1 MAILENIRKRTTIL
15 ILIIG
20 LALFAFVASG
30 IFTADFFTSGGAKV
44 GSSVAEI
51 NGKELSIDDFRRKLE
66 IATNNAGPTASSLQ
80 LVNQVYDQEIRSSI
94 LEEQFEELGVVI
106 EEDQIINYLKN
117 TGYAQNPQFQD
128 ANGVFDENIFK
139 NAVAEWKAEENQF
152 LYQNWLQT
160 EKAIIKLAKEQTYFN
175 LIKAGVGATLNE
187 GQLDYKLATDKVNF
201 QYVRVP
207 YTSIVDSTISVSK
220 SEIASYINKNKD
232 DYQQEKS
239 RDIQFVL
246 FEEKPSEKDDAA
258 VKSRILKLIDDQY
271 GFDDTKE
278 SQEGS
283 VINDTTIGLR
293 NTRDLATFID
303 INSDTKFDTVYR
315 SKKEMSAR
323 FADSIFNLPVGALYG
338 PYKDGNF
345 YKVAKMNGRKR
356 NGEVKA
362 SHILI
367 KYAGSQTA
375 DDSVIRTKEEAKA
388 EADRLLKE
396 ARKSG
401 TVFADLA
408 RDNSE
413 GPSAPNGGDL
423 GFFQEGRMVPEF
435 NDFSFDNPKGA
446 LGIVETDFGFH
457 VIKVD
462 DKADLVQVG
471 YLSLEVA
478 PSEETSNQLFTDV
491 TKFEMASTEGGKVF
505 TDLAK
510 ESNYMVRPVNKI
522 KALDENLPGLANQRT
537 IVKWAF
543 NEETEI
549 GDIKRFNVNNGYA
562 VVQLTA
568 AYKEGLM
575 SVEDATATVLP
586 KIRKERKAS
595 QIISLHKGKAIDAL
609 SSDAGQAMSNANAL
623 TVKSPTIPGSGSEPL
638 VVGTAFAMA
647 EGETS
652 GLIEGNSG
660 VFMIKVTSKELAPDV
675 ENYSTYANTLKN
687 AAAGKVNTAV
697 YNALKEASE
706 IEDKRETFY

>member
-1 MAILENIRKRTTIL
+1 MAILENIRKRTTVL

-30 IFTADFFTSGGAKV
+30 IFTADFFTSGGGKV

-51 NGKELSIDDFRRKLE
+51 NGKELSIDAFRQKLE
-66 IATNNAGPTASSLQ
+66 IATNNSGPTASSLQ
-80 LVNQVYDQEIRSSI
+80 LVNQVYEQEVRSTI
-94 LEEQFEELGVVI
+94 LEEQFETLGINI
-106 EEDQIINYLKN
+106 EQDQIINYLRN
-117 TGYAQNPQFQD
+117 TGYAQNPQFHN
-128 ANGVFDENIFK
+128 ANGVFDEEIFK
-139 NAVAEWKAEENQF
+139 NAVADWKAEENQF

-160 EKAIIKLAKEQTYFN
+160 EQAIIGIAKEQTYFN

-187 GQLDYKLATDKVNF
+187 GKLDYKLGTDKVNF

-207 YTSIVDSTISVSK
+207 YTSIADSTITVSK
-220 SEIASYINKNKD
+220 SEIASYIKQNKD
-232 DYQQEKS
+232 DYQQEKA

-246 FEEKPSEKDDAA
+246 FEENPSESDDAA
-258 VKSRILKLIDDQY
+258 VKKRIQGLLNDGVDA
-271 GFDDTKE
+271 DTNE
-278 SQEGS
+278 P
-283 VINDTTIGLR
+283 VIGLR
-293 NTRDLATFID
+293 NATDLATFLD

-315 SKKEMSAR
+315 SKKELSAR
-323 FADSIFNLPVGALYG
+323 FADSLFNLPVGGLYG

-345 YKVAKMNGRKR
+345 YKVAKMNARKR

-375 DDSVIRTKEEAKA
+375 DDKVTRTKEEAEA
-388 EADRLLKE
+388 EANRLLKE

-408 RDNSE
+408 KENSE

-435 NDFSFDNPKGA
+435 NDFSFENPKGA
-446 LGIVETDFGFH
+446 LGVVETDFGFH

-462 DKADLVQVG
+462 DKADLVQIG

-510 ESNYMVRPVNKI
+510 ESNYVVRPVNKI
-522 KALDENLPGLANQRT
+522 KALDENLPGLANQRS

-543 NEETEI
+543 EDDTEI

-562 VVQLTA
+562 VVQVTA
-568 AYKEGLM
+568 AYEEGLM

-595 QIISLHKGKAIDAL
+595 QIISLHQGKSMEAL
-609 SSDAGQAMSNANAL
+609 SSDTSQAMSNANSI

-638 VVGTAFAMA
+638 VVGTAFSMA
-647 EGETS
+647 EGDTS

-660 VFMIKVTSKELAPDV
+660 VFIIKVTAKELAPDV

-687 AAAGKVNTAV
+687 TAAGKVNTAV